1 MLSFIID
8 CVRGLK
14 WVWFVV
20 QTWICGRLLSVTK
33 TSFVASAVRRRGS
46 FCKPTS
52 VLRPWRRR
60 SGKRFE
66 PPQSSS
72 REDSLTKR
80 SEMMQLTSAEAQSCS
95 ASIEGENYGGKRVQR
110 HRDHWDQPRILG

>member
-1 MLSFIID
+1 MSVPRHPDLDFWQAPLGQKD
-8 CVRGLK
+8 QLRGERM
-14 WVWFVV
+14 
-20 QTWICGRLLSVTK
+20 C
-33 TSFVASAVRRRGS
+33 AAAGS

-66 PPQSSS
+66 PPQSPS